1 MMVYTGRGLT
11 YTELKGMD
19 MAEYREAVEVPV
31 DRKRD
36 DILVLTHIV

>member
-19 MAEYREAVEVPV
+19 MAEYREAVEARVLYNTEWMPQG
-31 DRKRD
+31 RK
-36 DILVLTHIV
+36 